1 MEYTFTA
8 IFKKVKEGYIGYT
21 AELPGTNTQ
30 GKTIDETRENLKEAV
45 SMVLQANRE
54 LAEMNADIHA
64 IHESIKVIA

>member
-8 IFKKVKEGYIGYT
+8 LFKKVKEGYIGYI